1 MMCVNLSV
9 ALKIKPKKRW
19 EKELGNLNLKK
30 FLLCFVFVFLSFV
43 SLLFFIFSGVGSPL
57 LWYLEMRVRKY
68 NRENS
73 IQCSHYR
80 DEEIEKWTSPPWHS
94 KEVARLLSNFPLLT
108 SGSAPFLTPCCP
120 FTLGLGGVERN
131 LDLWGTSS
139 PFSRGGDVTL
149 PSHAVLTC
157 HYPGSW
163 WPKEIQTGHTCAPG
177 EGSTNPHWALPS
189 AWTSFSFSFF
199 AHRALSQNLFKA
211 SGPGWHILCQW
222 LCSSNVV
229 KEPQWRWDGGIG
241 NGKSPTDASPFL
253 SWTIHSS
260 LGRWTF

>member
-1 MMCVNLSV
+1 MFALQGWRNREVNQSSMAQQGSGTT
-9 ALKIKPKKRW
+9 ALKLPSPHLW
-19 EKELGNLNLKK
+19 
-30 FLLCFVFVFLSFV
+30 LS
-43 SLLFFIFSGVGSPL
+43 
-57 LWYLEMRVRKY
+57 
-68 NRENS
+68 
-73 IQCSHYR
+73 
-80 DEEIEKWTSPPWHS
+80 T
-94 KEVARLLSNFPLLT
+94 LSNPMLPFH
-108 SGSAPFLTPCCP
+108 SGIRWSGKEPRL
-120 FTLGLGGVERN
+120 VR
-131 LDLWGTSS
+131 DLK
-139 PFSRGGDVTL
+139 PIQQGGDVTF